1 MLLPAPARYHP
12 VPIPAAGTVP
22 ARPGALAD
30 FVWPIPQPL
39 PQGKR
44 RSSGN
49 ETIIRRS
56 GRPAVLLSA
65 RLLFYPKPPLPVQ
78 PATNPNAYKILVVDD
93 DPDIVELL
101 EYNLRKEG
109 YVVASAADGRQ
120 ALEVAPQ
127 FGPDIVLLDVMMPNL
142 DGIAACRQLRELP
155 KFKDTYIIF
164 LTARAEEFSE
174 VAAFD
179 AGADDFIAKPIK
191 PRALLS
197 RLAAYV
203 RRDKEPQH
211 ISDTIEINGL
221 TIDRTGFAVY
231 QDGRKITLPKKEF
244 ELLAFLAATPHK
256 VFGRDELLQ
265 NIWGND
271 VFVLARTVDVHVR
284 KVREKVGDHHIQTIK
299 GVGYKFNID

>member
-1 MLLPAPARYHP
+1 MLDSGVAVLLPALSFLLQTPRTVQAPA
-12 VPIPAAGTVP
+12 
-22 ARPGALAD
+22 
-30 FVWPIPQPL
+30 
-39 PQGKR
+39 
-44 RSSGN
+44 
-49 ETIIRRS
+49 
-56 GRPAVLLSA
+56 
-65 RLLFYPKPPLPVQ
+65 
-78 PATNPNAYKILVVDD
+78 NPNAYKILVVDD

-109 YVVASAADGRQ
+109 YSVASASDGRR
-120 ALEVAPQ
+120 ALEIAPQ
-127 FGPDIVLLDVMMPNL
+127 FAPDIILLDVMMPNL
-142 DGIAACRQLRELP
+142 DGIATCRHLREQP

-174 VAAFD
+174 VAAFE

-197 RLAAYV
+197 RLAAFV
-203 RRDKEPQH
+203 RRDRDPQ
-211 ISDTIEINGL
+211 SVQDTIEINGL
-221 TIDRTGFAVY
+221 KIDRTGFSVY
-231 QDGRKITLPKKEF
+231 QEGRKITLPKKEF

-256 VFGRDELLQ
+256 VFGREELLQ

-299 GVGYKFNID
+299 GVGYKFNTD

>member
-1 MLLPAPARYHP
+1 MPKPPSTLPA
-12 VPIPAAGTVP
+12 TT
-22 ARPGALAD
+22 
-30 FVWPIPQPL
+30 
-39 PQGKR
+39 R
-44 RSSGN
+44 RSRLAAAVAASVHKKV
-49 ETIIRRS
+49 T
-56 GRPAVLLSA
+56 RPAVRQTVFLSS
-65 RLLFYPKPPLPVQ
+65 RIFFYPQTPRPVH
-78 PATNPNAYKILVVDD
+78 PNAAHPYKILVVDD

-109 YVVASAADGRQ
+109 YTVASAPDGRK
-120 ALEVAPQ
+120 ALEVAPA
-127 FGPDIVLLDVMMPNL
+127 FAPDIVLLDVMMPHL
-142 DGIAACRQLRELP
+142 DGIDTCRQLRELP

-174 VAAFD
+174 VAAFE

-197 RLAAYV
+197 RLAAFV
-203 RRDKEPQH
+203 RRDKDPQAV
-211 ISDTIEINGL
+211 SDTIEINGL

-231 QDGRKITLPKKEF
+231 QQGRKISLPKKEF
-244 ELLAFLAATPHK
+244 ELLAFLAAAPHK

-299 GVGYKFNID
+299 GVGYKFNSD